1 LLRVVG
7 AAKVAALSRKYH
19 QRETL
24 KPWLYRA

>member
-1 LLRVVG
+1 VVG